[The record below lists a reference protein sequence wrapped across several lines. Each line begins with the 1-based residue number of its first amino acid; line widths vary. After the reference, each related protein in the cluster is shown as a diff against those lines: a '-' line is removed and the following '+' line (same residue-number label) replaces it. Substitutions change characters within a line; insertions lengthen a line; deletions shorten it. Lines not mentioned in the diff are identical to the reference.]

1 MGDAM
6 LGTMSKKKAN
16 SSAASGPKDRGPV
29 LFIRL
34 KPEMEQALQAFIGAQ
49 DVEPDRS
56 AVGLKALSEFLE
68 KRGFWPPA
76 GEK

>member
-1 MGDAM
+1 MF
-6 LGTMSKKKAN
+6 GTMSKKKAN
-16 SSAASGPKDRGPV
+16 PPATSSGSKDRGPV

-34 KPEMEQALQAFIGAQ
+34 KPDMEEALQAFIGAQ

-68 KRGFWPPA
+68 KRGFWPPPS
-76 GEK
+76 EK